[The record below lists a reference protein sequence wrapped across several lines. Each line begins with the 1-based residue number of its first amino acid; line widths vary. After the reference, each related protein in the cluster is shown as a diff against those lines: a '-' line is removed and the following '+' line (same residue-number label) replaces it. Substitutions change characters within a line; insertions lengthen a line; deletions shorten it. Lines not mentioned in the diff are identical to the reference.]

1 MLITYENQNT
11 YSRYILNSP
20 AVRKLFLLNSYAF
33 DPLVPTASWVDKLS
47 S

>member
-1 MLITYENQNT
+1 MKIRILTVD
-11 YSRYILNSP
+11 ILNSP

-33 DPLVPTASWVDKLS
+33 DPLVPTAGWVDKLS